1 MNSQVPSPVK
11 QLFNPIRELAEN
23 GKLSGLL
30 LILATVI
37 SLLFSNSSNAS
48 NYLRIWESEIG
59 PDFLSK
65 SILHWI
71 NDGLMPVFFLLVGFE
86 IKRELRSGE
95 LSGLRQAIL
104 PGAAALGGV
113 IVPALIYVIF
123 HSNHPETLH
132 GWAIPTATDIPFSL
146 GLLALLGSRVPFS
159 LKIFL
164 TALAIIDDL
173 AAILIIAL
181 FYSSGLVPM
190 MLLLSG
196 VVFLALMALNF
207 FKVRFLFPYL
217 ILGAFLWYFI
227 LKSGIHPTI
236 SGVILAF
243 CIPVSLAEK
252 LEEKLTRLVYYFILP
267 LFALANTAI
276 PLSFDIS
283 SRFLSPLSLGII
295 FGLWLGKPVGIIVVT
310 YVMVKLKIGEMLKG
324 VNWKQMTGLGMLAG
338 IGFTMSIFIA
348 SLSFPDGIN
357 SDIAKL
363 AVIGGSLLSSLSGLF
378 LLWISL
384 RKTSP
389 T

>member
-1 MNSQVPSPVK
+1 MNSLVPSPVK

-30 LILATVI
+30 LIVATLV
-37 SLLFSNSSNAS
+37 SLLFSNSGNAA
-48 NYLRIWESEIG
+48 NYLKIWEAEIG
-59 PDFLSK
+59 PAFLSK
-65 SILHWI
+65 TILHWI

-86 IKRELRSGE
+86 IKREIRSGE
-95 LSGLRQAIL
+95 LSTIRQAIL

-113 IVPALIYVIF
+113 IVPALIF
-123 HSNHPETLH
+123 MFFNSAHPETLQ

-164 TALAIIDDL
+164 TALAIMDDL
-173 AAILIIAL
+173 AAIIIIAL
-181 FYSSGLVPM
+181 FYSSGLYPL
-190 MLLLSG
+190 MLLLSLL
-196 VVFLALMALNF
+196 VFFLLMVLNF
-207 FKVRFLFPYL
+207 FNVRFVFPYL
-217 ILGAFLWYFI
+217 ILGTLLWYFI

-243 CIPVSLAEK
+243 TIPVSLAEK
-252 LEEKLTRLVYYFILP
+252 LEEKLTSLVYYFILP
-267 LFALANTAI
+267 IFALANTAI
-276 PLSFDIS
+276 PLSLDIS
-283 SRFLSPLSLGII
+283 SQLFSPLSLGII
-295 FGLWLGKPVGIIVVT
+295 LGLCLGKPVGIVLVT
-310 YVMVKLKIGEMLKG
+310 YVMVKLKIGEMLSG

-348 SLSFPDGIN
+348 SLSFPEGIY

-363 AVIGGSLLSSLSGLF
+363 AVIGGSLLSSLAGLSI
-378 LLWISL
+378 LWISL
-384 RKTSP
+384 RRHSP